1 MSVQLKYIGWL
12 AKLHKMAHRL
22 LLVTHSVSTDCAFI
36 YVPVSFIIKMHPES
50 SSHTRI
56 DIHVGGVLADNYLSG
71 FLLLLSHA
79 SVLPMTD
86 AVIGHVLT
94 EDTMHYHGDAES

>member
-1 MSVQLKYIGWL
+1 MRVQLKYIGWL

-22 LLVTHSVSTDCAFI
+22 LLVTHSVSTDCSFI
-36 YVPVSFIIKMHPES
+36 YVPLSFIIKMYPES
-50 SSHTRI
+50 VSYTRI
-56 DIHVGGVLADNYLSG
+56 YIHVGGVLADNYLSG

-86 AVIGHVLT
+86 AVIVHVLT
-94 EDTMHYHGDAES
+94 RGHNALPWRC